1 MCVYKN
7 KYTCVENVRV
17 ILYNLKKLPPSPH
30 KMVNSEDVQFLQAIG
45 HNLKKEY
52 KQLANHKVA
61 KTGSRYKQQV
71 MLRYYQLNAESKYD

>member
-1 MCVYKN
+1 
-7 KYTCVENVRV
+7 
-17 ILYNLKKLPPSPH
+17 
-30 KMVNSEDVQFLQAIG
+30 MVNSEDVQFLQAIG